1 MLEDVLLKH
10 CQVRRNG
17 KIVFAVITD
26 VWTVET
32 ETTETET
39 GELGTYEKPYVIVK
53 YTDNT
58 KEEKAL
64 EDVSILD

>member
-26 VWTVET
+26 VWT
-32 ETTETET
+32 ETTPTDETDS
-39 GELGTYEKPYVIVK
+39 GTYEKPFVIVK
-53 YTDNT
+53 YEDNQ
-58 KEEKAL
+58 KETKAL